1 MNTALIVGRLT
12 RDPELRY
19 TAAGTAVTHVSIAV
33 DRPPRRGA
41 DGQPS
46 PKQADFID
54 VTVWGAQAESVAN
67 YCHKGRRVGVEGRI
81 EVRSYDDS
89 QGVRR
94 KGFCVVARSVQFLD
108 WPRDH
113 AEAEDP
119 SEGAFEADEAA
130 GKAAEEEDVP
140 F

>member
-1 MNTALIVGRLT
+1 M
-12 RDPELRY
+12 
-19 TAAGTAVTHVSIAV
+19 
-33 DRPPRRGA
+33 
-41 DGQPS
+41 
-46 PKQADFID
+46 
-54 VTVWGAQAESVAN
+54 
-67 YCHKGRRVGVEGRI
+67 
-81 EVRSYDDS
+81 RSYDDS